1 MCTAV
6 NIALRFV
13 FSQKLLVDRELRYNK
28 KISKN
33 LSSRP
38 GLHMVGK
45 IEHLKKDYV
54 TYVTFQISKF
64 LNEYYF
70 KNLLVKE
77 GLRNHCKKMLIFY
90 FNPFIPNATFLHPLK
105 TLDNLTFFMFS
116 LGR

>member
-6 NIALRFV
+6 NVALRFV
-13 FSQKLLVDRELRYNK
+13 FSQKLLVDRELRYDK
-28 KISKN
+28 KIGKN

-38 GLHMVGK
+38 GLHLVGK
-45 IEHLKKDYV
+45 IKHLKKDYV

-77 GLRNHCKKMLIFY
+77 GLRNHCKKMLISILTHLFPMQ
-90 FNPFIPNATFLHPLK
+90 PFS
-105 TLDNLTFFMFS
+105 TL
-116 LGR
+116 